1 MYFIFDCN
9 DNLFGNHKGYKNM
22 RIAQSIATRKRH
34 ALWALYDDK
43 VAKHKVNNKLWSYEI
58 YRIEYVEQ
66 VNN

>member
-9 DNLFGNHKGYKNM
+9 DDLFGNTKGYKSM
-22 RIAQSIATRKRH
+22 RSAQGIAARKRH

-43 VAKHKVNNKLWSYEI
+43 VAKHKANNKLWSYEI

-66 VNN
+66 GNK